1 MALTYVKA
9 EKLNLR
15 NHPDLHE
22 LWVRD
27 RIREDPSIL
36 DLGDL
41 EVKDAERMQ
50 PKAGRVDLLL
60 RDPETD
66 TRYEVELM
74 LGATDESHIIRVIE
88 YWDIERKRYPMYDHV
103 AVLIAENIT
112 ARFLNVISLFNSSIP
127 IIALQLN
134 AYRNG
139 EHVILTF
146 AKVVDLIRRGED
158 DEDEQGGGQADR
170 TYWEKRASKESL
182 GIADKCVELIS
193 ELEPGLSLKYNKYY
207 LGLADQFRSRL
218 FVLFR
223 AKRNF
228 LRVEAKITD
237 QDPWVERLEEA
248 GMEVSPGQK
257 KRSRI
262 IFRVTKSD
270 ILKNQ
275 DLLRDIFR
283 AAYEESKE

>member
-9 EKLNLR
+9 ERLNLK

-36 DLGDL
+36 NLGDL

-50 PKAGRVDLLL
+50 PKAGRIDLLL

-74 LGATDESHIIRVIE
+74 LGATDESHIIRIIE
-88 YWDIERKRYPMYDHV
+88 YWDIERRRYPMYDHV
-103 AVLIAENIT
+103 AVLIAETIT
-112 ARFLNVISLFNSSIP
+112 ARFLNVISLFNSSVP
-127 IIALQLN
+127 IIALQLG
-134 AYRNG
+134 AYRDGDN
-139 EHVILTF
+139 VILTF
-146 AKVVDLIRRGED
+146 AKVVDIIRRGED
-158 DEDEQGGGQADR
+158 DEDEQGGGQTDR
-170 TYWEKRASKESL
+170 AYWEKKGSKESL
-182 GIADKCVELIS
+182 AIVDKCQEIIS
-193 ELEPGLSLKYNKYY
+193 AIEPNLNLKYNKNYI
-207 LGLADQFRSRL
+207 GLADQFRSNL

-248 GMEVSPGQK
+248 GLEVSPGQK
-257 KRSRI
+257 KRTRI
-262 IFRVTKSD
+262 VFRITKTD
-270 ILKNQ
+270 IQKNL
-275 DLLRDIFR
+275 DLLAELFR
-283 AAYEESKE
+283 AAYDESKE